1 MKRRAYFTLAE
12 LCVIIVIMAVLLSL
26 PVTLLSNVQENAQSV
41 TCQNNLK
48 KLGIGCAMYGKDNN
62 DYRPPVRQSQT
73 NAIGAYTSPTGLGL
87 LYTGKYVT
95 DAETF
100 YCPNMPALT
109 AEDNFYAPGNLKK
122 SFAGYASAL
131 WKFDWSVKPVTFKMS
146 GPYPAFTSR
155 NPASTD
161 APSRAAV
168 MPLAGDILFA
178 NEGTGGVV
186 VQGNH
191 DNFFNILWADGSVRP
206 FVDEKNEII
215 GKTSNWKLAVTGF
228 DIIWR
233 KFDNK

>member
-12 LCVIIVIMAVLLSL
+12 LCVIIVILAVLLSL

-73 NAIGAYTSPTGLGL
+73 NAIGAYAAPTGLGL
-87 LYTGKYVT
+87 LYTGKYVS

-109 AEDNFYAPGNLKK
+109 AEDNFYVSGKLTK
-122 SFAGYASAL
+122 SFTGYASAL
-131 WKFDWSVKPVTFKMS
+131 WKFDWSTTPITCKLS

-168 MPLAGDILFA
+168 MPIAGDLLFA

-191 DNFFNILWADGSVRP
+191 DNFFNVLWADGSVRP